1 MKIEIGE
8 KRPENFKE
16 YWPEQYDIFSHFEYA
31 CGIPSV
37 LFAITTL
44 KENGKSNVNFSAW
57 SSFSGDGKGFYA
69 VMPGMLHHTHTYKN
83 ILRTGE
89 FVINFICKDYFDA
102 CLATIDENGD
112 NTDEIAAGG
121 FTPENAVDV
130 DCPRLKEAFLS
141 LECRLDKE
149 IRLSEEARSSI
160 FISKVLHIAADEAY
174 ANGLDGKYEANGFM
188 FNIHAPKNL
197 KTGEGK
203 PSAVAVCKIV
213 RVNEE
218 G

>member
-1 MKIEIGE
+1 MKIEIGNQ
-8 KRPENFKE
+8 KPENFKT
-16 YWPEQYDIFSHFEYA
+16 YWDGQYDIFSHFEYA

-37 LFAITTL
+37 LFAITTR
-44 KENGKSNVNFSAW
+44 KENGKPNVNFSGW

-69 VMPGMLHHTHTYKN
+69 VMPGVLHHTHTYKN
-83 ILRTGE
+83 IMRTRE
-89 FVINFICKDYFDA
+89 FVINFISKDYFDN
-102 CLATIDENGD
+102 CIETIKQNHDD
-112 NTDEIAAGG
+112 ADEIAAGG
-121 FTPENAVDV
+121 FTGEQAVSV

-141 LECRLDKE
+141 LECKLEKDVPMTE
-149 IRLSEEARSSI
+149 LSSI
-160 FISKVLHIAADEAY
+160 FIGKVIHIAADENY
-174 ANGLDGKYEANGFM
+174 ANGLDGKYEDNGFM
-188 FNIHAPKNL
+188 LNIHAPKNL

>member
-8 KRPENFKE
+8 KRPDNFKE
-16 YWPEQYDIFSHFEYA
+16 YWSGQYNIFSHFEYA
-31 CGIPSV
+31 CGIPSI

-44 KENGKSNVNFSAW
+44 KENGKPNVNFSAW
-57 SSFSGDGKGFYA
+57 SSFSGDGKGFYS

-83 ILRTGE
+83 IMRTKE
-89 FVINFICKDYFDA
+89 FVINFINKEYFDN
-102 CLATIDENGD
+102 CIETINQNGD
-112 NTDEIAAGG
+112 ETNEILAGG
-121 FTPENAVDV
+121 FTEEKAASI

-141 LECRLDKE
+141 LECKLEKDIPMTE
-149 IRLSEEARSSI
+149 LSSI
-160 FISKVLHIAADEAY
+160 FVGKVIHIAADENY
-174 ANGLDGKYEANGFM
+174 ANGLDGKYEDNGFM
-188 FNIHAPKNL
+188 LNIHAPKNL

-213 RVNEE
+213 KINEE